1 MADDKKFKIS
11 VDTENVK
18 KAFAELKSGIGKI
31 GDNIKNSLEKP
42 LQTIGKVG
50 SAALKGIGNAGSKA
64 FKGIGGDAKK
74 SLDDVNKKLKDTG
87 DQAKETSKA
96 TGDLSSNV
104 KSMKDSMSLSN
115 IAANGLGGAMKNL
128 TTGFKLVIKQMWL
141 MVANP
146 IGAIL
151 SAIVAVAGALYLIF
165 KDFGP
170 LLDKIDQQF
179 AAVGAAVNKVKN
191 AFQQFIAGNAS
202 LKDSFKDLG
211 DEMVE
216 AAKAA
221 RELKAAEQEL
231 GDATIIQAGKNAQN
245 RAEINKLILASKDL
259 SKSDAER
266 IKIND
271 EVTRL
276 EQENFDQNKK
286 LVEEEI
292 RIAQENIINKRDLT
306 EEEKG
311 FIRDLNLEKIKDLKN
326 LGRFTEKEEQI
337 LTDMLIKR
345 VDLEDKTTAI
355 IEKANNRR
363 AALSEAEKRDQQSAI
378 DKKAAANAKADDD
391 KIKATENN
399 LKLLKLKQEEY
410 DKEKVLVDGKK
421 DEDYIKKIKENLK
434 IIYAAEVAAADE
446 KLKLG
451 KINSQEHEILVIEAG
466 KREKS
471 VVDKINADILDS
483 EKKYADEQK
492 AINDK
497 KLADD
502 AKLLEEEKK
511 LQKDRVDISKYALDQ
526 IKNDEFALYEDKIK
540 ILKDYYDKS
549 IELAELNGE
558 DTTLLRKEQLQAEN
572 DLYNEHLS
580 KKQNQALE
588 GIAYINNLDE
598 QATQFRSNLL
608 ANQLKSGKINQE
620 DYDKSIKEIEIKAAK
635 RKKAYAIAETIV
647 NTAASIMGIWK
658 DVPKV
663 DYGISAGI
671 ISGAVGLLGAAQI
684 ATIASTPIDGAGG
697 SIPSGSI
704 PEGGANAAQAP
715 STSFTFDEVKPQQAP
730 APVVKTYVV
739 SSDIR
744 TQDQLDRK
752 IIGNGTI

>member
-1 MADDKKFKIS
+1 MADDKKFKMS
-11 VDTENVK
+11 VNTENVK

-31 GDNIKNSLEKP
+31 GDDIKNSLEKP
-42 LQTIGKVG
+42 LQTVGKVG
-50 SAALKGIGNAGSKA
+50 SAALKGIGNVGSKA
-64 FKGIGGDAKK
+64 FKGIGTAIKGAGIGLLIGTLASLWEALKKNQKIMDLISNAINTMSIFIKPLIDGVASMVEKFQANNDLLEKMKGIIGNLITVALTPLKISFYSIQAGIQAAMLAWEKSFLGGKDPEKIKQLTEDLNETKEALKEVAVTAVDAG
-74 SLDDVNKKLKDTG
+74 KDFAANIGTVVKG
-87 DQAKETSKA
+87 VTNVVKETVQEVKTAYKNMDVDA
-96 TGDLSSNV
+96 TL
-104 KSMKDSMSLSN
+104 
-115 IAANGLGGAMKNL
+115 A
-128 TTGFKLVIKQMWL
+128 Q
-141 MVANP
+141 
-146 IGAIL
+146 
-151 SAIVAVAGALYLIF
+151 
-165 KDFGP
+165 
-170 LLDKIDQQF
+170 
-179 AAVGAAVNKVKN
+179 
-191 AFQQFIAGNAS
+191 
-202 LKDSFKDLG
+202 
-211 DEMVE
+211 
-216 AAKAA
+216 AKAA
-221 RELKAAEQEL
+221 TQAKKDLERLSREQEKIVKIAEIAAEKQRGLRDDDTKTFEERIKANEEL
-231 GDATIIQAGKNAQN
+231 SKTLEQQAKDEIDNINKRIEAQKLINSIEGETEEGKNAILDLNNAILDVEKRITGQEREQQSN
-245 RAEINKLILASKDL
+245 ANALRKEQEAYTAEIKK
-259 SKSDAER
+259 
-266 IKIND
+266 
-271 EVTRL
+271 
-276 EQENFDQNKK
+276 QE
-286 LVEEEI
+286 
-292 RIAQENIINKRDLT
+292 
-306 EEEKG
+306 EEEK
-311 FIRDLNLEKIKDLKN
+311 
-326 LGRFTEKEEQI
+326 
-337 LTDMLIKR
+337 
-345 VDLEDKTTAI
+345 
-355 IEKANNRR
+355 
-363 AALSEAEKRDQQSAI
+363 
-378 DKKAAANAKADDD
+378 
-391 KIKATENN
+391 
-399 LKLLKLKQEEY
+399 
-410 DKEKVLVDGKK
+410 
-421 DEDYIKKIKENLK
+421 
-434 IIYAAEVAAADE
+434 
-446 KLKLG
+446 
-451 KINSQEHEILVIEAG
+451 
-466 KREKS
+466 
-471 VVDKINADILDS
+471 
-483 EKKYADEQK
+483 QK
-492 AINDK
+492 ALNE
-497 KLADD
+497 
-502 AKLLEEEKK
+502 AKNIAKNK
-511 LQKDRVDISKYALDQ
+511 VDISKYALDQ